1 MSTIQSQS
9 VFVSSLYLKC
19 QTVNHYRGSSV
30 QLQTNYFRK
39 NSNLPRVS
47 YCYVKP
53 RGHLFMVLSFYFD
66 QVGLILA
73 VDWLLDRFRTVVNV
87 MGDAIG
93 AGIVYHLSKAELAEL
108 DRRDAQK
115 DSESTETEENNK
127 VPTVRVTEVL

>member
-1 MSTIQSQS
+1 M
-9 VFVSSLYLKC
+9 
-19 QTVNHYRGSSV
+19 
-30 QLQTNYFRK
+30 
-39 NSNLPRVS
+39 
-47 YCYVKP
+47 
-53 RGHLFMVLSFYFD
+53 
-66 QVGLILA
+66 ILA

>member
-1 MSTIQSQS
+1 M
-9 VFVSSLYLKC
+9 
-19 QTVNHYRGSSV
+19 
-30 QLQTNYFRK
+30 
-39 NSNLPRVS
+39 
-47 YCYVKP
+47 
-53 RGHLFMVLSFYFD
+53 
-66 QVGLILA
+66 ILA

-93 AGIVYHLSKAELAEL
+93 AGIVYHLSNAELAEL